1 MTYEFEVS
9 VPFESFY
16 KGILEVEAGNYQ
28 AALDIVKKLSKDEI
42 DEKTSNWEIDL
53 ISTVSNPD
61 NLKVYDQQGNI
72 LN

>member
-42 DEKTSNWEIDL
+42 DERTSNWEIDL
-53 ISTVSNPD
+53 TSTVSNPD